1 MFAGQ
6 KRARSSGIPGYF
18 GPKSTRGRYRRR
30 AARMPRSLSSA
41 LARVHVFKRVGNPV
55 VIQARASPTLALVAP
70 GSNATL
76 ISGNGALA
84 ASVDSYVQFANQV
97 RGAFKFMLNQCAET
111 SEITSLFDNYRI
123 KKVRLAFMYS
133 GTDASTGLQ
142 GAASASLAC
151 PIMHY
156 CYDPDDNKTPGTR
169 EEVMASG
176 YAKTTRLDRIV
187 YVDIVPRAQ
196 TPVTVAPTTAGG
208 ASTVAAVGGLMNRNQ
223 WFDSSNATVEFF
235 GLKFWIDQF
244 PSVAS
249 DNQYALTITPTFYI
263 EGKNVI

>member
-1 MFAGQ
+1 MSGF
-6 KRARSSGIPGYF
+6 KRARTGGIAAYF
-18 GPKSTRGRYRRR
+18 NPKGRRNLRKR
-30 AARMPRSLSSA
+30 MARMPRSLSSA
-41 LARVHVFKRVGNPV
+41 LARVHMFKRVGNPV

-70 GSNATL
+70 GSNSTL

-84 ASVDSYVQFANQV
+84 ASVDSYVQFANQI

-133 GTDASTGLQ
+133 GTDASTGTQ
-142 GAASASLAC
+142 GAAAAALAC

-156 CYDPDDNKTPGTR
+156 CYDPDDNKTPGSR
-169 EEVMASG
+169 EEVLASG
-176 YAKTTRLDRIV
+176 YAKSTRLDRIV

-196 TPVTVAPTTAGG
+196 TPVTAGPASSGG
-208 ASTVAAVGGLMNRNQ
+208 ASTVVAVGGLMNRNQ
-223 WFDSSNATVEFF
+223 WYDSTNAAVEFY

-244 PSVAS
+244 PSVTS

-263 EGKNVI
+263 EGKNVV

>member
-1 MFAGQ
+1 MFAGS
-6 KRARSSGIPGYF
+6 KRPRTGGIKDYF
-18 GPKSTRGRYRRR
+18 GPKSVRQRYRRR

-41 LARVHVFKRVGNPV
+41 LGRVHVFKRVGNPV
-55 VIQARASPTLALVAP
+55 VIQARAAPTLALVAP
-70 GSNATL
+70 GSNATM
-76 ISGNGALA
+76 IAGNGALA
-84 ASVDSYVQFANQV
+84 ATVDSYVTFANQV
-97 RGAFKFMLNQCAET
+97 RGAFKFMLSQCAET
-111 SEITSLFDNYRI
+111 AEITSLFDNYRI
-123 KKVRLAFMYS
+123 RKVRLAFMYS

-196 TPVTVAPTTAGG
+196 TPVTNGPTTSGG
-208 ASTVAAVGGLMNRNQ
+208 ASTVVATGGLMSRNQ
-223 WFDSSNATVEFF
+223 WFDSTNASVEFY

-263 EGKNVI
+263 EGKNVV